1 MKIEVTQTM
10 IDEGEACSCSGCPV
24 AKGIIQA
31 TGIEGVRVECHQASS
46 VASFSDIRVRIAGK
60 LKTLPDPALA
70 FIDAFDS
77 GKPVRPFSFGLAYP

>member
-24 AKGIIQA
+24 ALGIVKS
-31 TGIEGVRVECHQASS
+31 TGTKQVWVEDHRAWI
-46 VASFSDIRVRIAGK
+46 DGN
-60 LKTLPDPALA
+60 LKNLPDPAVA

-77 GKPVRPFSFGLAYP
+77 GKPVRPFSFELDYP